1 MNTVHPM
8 EIENNYYSYRDT
20 QKKDD
25 VYPVL
30 YLDNGLTLYTDEKN
44 KFLYDNKEDTD
55 IISENKIG
63 NLIKKFSKKRTEKTE
78 AEKKIEK
85 LEHILIDFENDK
97 NKNRTNVTVMV
108 NPNVSI
114 PPSTT
119 RASTNRAYT
128 TRASTTTI
136 DPSECIEIS
145 ADELKQKML
154 ETVEGTEMYE
164 QFDTL
169 LKETSK
175 EMDMNQEISFD
186 CEFIDNFSKDKN
198 GFNVDMCSKDPSII
212 NELSPKLGFNFRNV
226 CKKTCNNKCSSKEI
240 IHGIKEP
247 PECTNVSAE
256 DLNTLIMFNAPEE
269 EKTKSQPEQ
278 NCELYKNTS
287 LCEKSLHT
295 HLLNK
300 RFGFNISK
308 MCKKTCNNK
317 CSETTPHSSRQPTH
331 SSGQPTHSSGQ
342 PTHSSGQ
349 PTHSS
354 TTVRINKE
362 NRLTNNERKS
372 LIDIGDSVGGCP
384 DIKTPSCY
392 FGFSL
397 KYDNRQCP
405 YTVCYDKM
413 VINLV
418 IDMVLAVIALAIM
431 YNLYLLAKK

>member
-44 KFLYDNKEDTD
+44 KFLYDNKEDKG

-85 LEHILIDFENDK
+85 LEHILVDFENDK
-97 NKNRTNVTVMV
+97 KKNRTSVTVMV
-108 NPNVSI
+108 NPDVSI

-136 DPSECIEIS
+136 DPSECIDIS
-145 ADELKQKML
+145 AEELQQKML
-154 ETVEGTEMYE
+154 ETAEGTEMYE

-175 EMDMNQEISFD
+175 EMDINQEISFD

-198 GFNVDMCSKDPSII
+198 GFNVDMCSTDSSIM

-317 CSETTPHSSRQPTH
+317 CPETTPHSSRQPTH
-331 SSGQPTHSSGQ
+331 SSRQPTHSSR
-342 PTHSSGQ
+342 Q

-354 TTVRINKE
+354 TTLRINKE
-362 NRLTNNERKS
+362 NKLTNNELKS
-372 LIDIGDSVGGCP
+372 LIDIGNSVGGCP
-384 DIKTPSCY
+384 DIKTPKCY
-392 FGFSL
+392 LGFSL
-397 KYDNRQCP
+397 KYDSRQCP
-405 YTVCYDKM
+405 YTVCHEKIA
-413 VINLV
+413 INIV
-418 IDMVLAVIALAIM
+418 IDMVLAVIAVAII
-431 YNLYLLAKK
+431 YNLYMLAKK